1 MYLMAE
7 VYVRKRLK
15 IILKEVC
22 KKLAGGRSKFRPII
36 AHTHKIKLIYDN
48 YYICSLGGYWK
59 GKGFKIARDVN
70 LPHFINAKMADS
82 SP

>member
-1 MYLMAE
+1 MTE
-7 VYVRKRLK
+7 VYLRKRIEL
-15 IILKEVC
+15 ILKEVRR
-22 KKLAGGRSKFRPII
+22 KLAGGRSKFRPII
-36 AHTHKIKLIYDN
+36 IQTHEIKLIYDN

>member
-1 MYLMAE
+1 MAE
-7 VYVRKRLK
+7 VYLRKRVEL
-15 IILKEVC
+15 ILKEERR
-22 KKLAGGRSKFRPII
+22 KLAGGRSKFRPII
-36 AHTHKIKLIYDN
+36 IQTHEIKLIYDN

>member
-1 MYLMAE
+1 MAE
-7 VYVRKRLK
+7 VYLRKRVEL
-15 IILKEVC
+15 ILKEVRR
-22 KKLAGGRSKFRPII
+22 KLAGGRSKFRPII
-36 AHTHKIKLIYDN
+36 IQTHEIKLIDDN

>member
-1 MYLMAE
+1 MAE
-7 VYVRKRLK
+7 VYLRKRVEL
-15 IILKEVC
+15 ILKEVRR
-22 KKLAGGRSKFRPII
+22 KLAGGRSKFRPII
-36 AHTHKIKLIYDN
+36 IQTHKIKLIYDN

-70 LPHFINAKMADS
+70 PPHFINAKMADS